1 MLFTE
6 RILSDALIKE
16 EPYIYYN
23 WCKRVFDF
31 VISASLLVLLFPF
44 LILASIIIYFETGST
59 PIFAQQRGMTLE
71 GKEFRLYKFR
81 TLRKTQTK
89 GKESNHIFLKEDL
102 SELVT
107 FTGYILRKTGL
118 DELPQLMNVL
128 LGEMSIIGP
137 RPLSLSD
144 LQMMKDIEPVLYNR
158 RGTFQ
163 SKPGISGYWQIYG
176 DRQKGVINLIEL
188 EGFYDRNRSLTL
200 DMFLIFMTL
209 PIVLF
214 AKHSD
219 AIIGRNKK

>member
-1 MLFTE
+1 MIYSE
-6 RILSDALIKE
+6 RILSDTFLKRESYAL
-16 EPYIYYN
+16 YN
-23 WCKRVFDF
+23 VCKRVFDF
-31 VISASLLVLLFPF
+31 VIASFLLVLLFPF
-44 LILASIIIYFETGST
+44 LIFISIVIYFETSST
-59 PIFAQQRGMTLE
+59 PIFAQTRGMTLE

-81 TLRKTQTK
+81 TLRKSKTTC
-89 GKESNHIFLKEDL
+89 KESTHIFLKEDL
-102 SELVT
+102 SGLVT
-107 FTGYILRKTGL
+107 TTGYILRKTGL

-128 LGEMSIIGP
+128 LGEMSLIGP

-144 LQMMKDIEPVLYNR
+144 LQMMKEIEPALYNR
-158 RGTFQ
+158 RGIFS

-200 DMFLIFMTL
+200 DLFLIFMTL

-219 AIIGRNKK
+219 AIIGRSKR

>member
-1 MLFTE
+1 MLYSE
-6 RILSDALIKE
+6 RILSDTLLKRDS
-16 EPYIYYN
+16 YLYYN
-23 WCKRVFDF
+23 VGKRIFDF
-31 VISASLLVLLFPF
+31 VIASFLLVLLVPF
-44 LILASIIIYFETGST
+44 LVLLSIVIYFETGST

-81 TLRKTQTK
+81 TLRKTKTS
-89 GKESNHIFLKEDL
+89 GKESTHIFLKEDL
-102 SELVT
+102 SDLVT

-128 LGEMSIIGP
+128 LGDMSLIGP

-144 LQMMKDIEPVLYNR
+144 LQMMKEIEPILYSR
-158 RGTFQ
+158 RGNFS

-176 DRQKGVINLIEL
+176 DRQKGVMNLIEL

-200 DMFLIFMTL
+200 DLFLVFMTL
-209 PIVLF
+209 PIVFF

-219 AIIGRNKK
+219 AIIGRGKK